1 MKLLK
6 TCPIL
11 IGIVVVTIALTA
23 ASYALEDTTYAE
35 YKDEVD
41 PANLPHFVL
50 VFKGLT
56 DGIYPWSNLG
66 DQYLADAGNMDGADN
81 QNPDGASALGSGDGA
96 EAAQIVDDGSTTA
109 GDQTAMIDIS
119 GNSISGNS
127 ISGNSISG
135 NSVSGND
142 ADRTYEFQPVDEDYF
157 TDALFIGD
165 SRTVGLSEYCEP
177 LDSRATFYA
186 KVSLTIYGVM
196 DKEFIKDGDSKT
208 SIAKALSERQFG
220 KIYIMLG
227 LNEIG
232 TGTAESFAEEY
243 GKVIDRIRELQP
255 DAIIYI
261 QGIMHVTANK
271 SDHDKYFTND
281 NINKRNEALSLLADN
296 QTVFYMDMNEA
307 VDDENGNLLK
317 ELSFDDVHLKA
328 SSYERWYQFLLGHGI
343 VRD

>member
-1 MKLLK
+1 MKFLK

-11 IGIVVVTIALTA
+11 VGIVTVTIALTVV
-23 ASYALEDTTYAE
+23 SYLFEGTTYEE
-35 YKDEVD
+35 YRDEVNPD
-41 PANLPHFVL
+41 VLPHFVL

-56 DGIYPWSNLG
+56 DGIYPWSKVESTELVAAGNLPGSDGQEDLG
-66 DQYLADAGNMDGADN
+66 DTASDNPENADEAQDLGGETTLSDISGN
-81 QNPDGASALGSGDGA
+81 S
-96 EAAQIVDDGSTTA
+96 V
-109 GDQTAMIDIS
+109 S

-135 NSVSGND
+135 ND
-142 ADRTYEFQPVDEDYF
+142 ADKIYEFQPVDEDYF

-196 DKEFIKDGDSKT
+196 DKEFVKDGDAKI
-208 SIAKALSERQFG
+208 SIDKALSQRQFG

-232 TGTAESFAEEY
+232 TGTPESFAEEY
-243 GKVIDRIRELQP
+243 GKVVARIRELQP

-281 NINKRNEALSLLADN
+281 NINRRNEALSLLADN
-296 QTVFYMDMNEA
+296 QTIFYMDMNEA

-328 SSYERWYQFLLGHGI
+328 SSYDRWYQFLLGHGI
-343 VRD
+343 VKD